1 MWSPLILVCCF
12 LSHTFIFTTGNSK
25 VGRTLYHP
33 TFSGPSPLWYSD
45 SMVSHA
51 SHLIKSYYQVTGG
64 EELVPIRL
72 VKENPVEA
80 SRLLFFLEDRIVVSH
95 GTQSS
100 GDGPILNYGNC
111 AALKRW
117 AASWE
122 ELTSM
127 PSKYTAEPINQ
138 NTRDEFMKTV
148 TRDGIVQNYSGVRIS
163 LDKSRYFYMQR
174 GHR

>member
-1 MWSPLILVCCF
+1 MLFFCF
-12 LSHTFIFTTGNSK
+12 LLHSFIITTVNSIT
-25 VGRTLYHP
+25 GRTLYQP
-33 TFSGPSPLWYSD
+33 TFSGPSPLWYSG
-45 SMVSHA
+45 SMVDHA
-51 SHLIKSYYQVTGG
+51 SHLINSYYQVTGG

-72 VKENPVEA
+72 VTENPVEA
-80 SRLLFFLEDRIVVSH
+80 SRQLFFLENRIVVSH
-95 GTQSS
+95 GTQSN

-138 NTRDEFMKTV
+138 DVRAEFMKKV
-148 TRDGIVQNYSGVRIS
+148 TRDGMVQNYSGVRIS
-163 LDKSRYFYMQR
+163 LDKSR
-174 GHR
+174 